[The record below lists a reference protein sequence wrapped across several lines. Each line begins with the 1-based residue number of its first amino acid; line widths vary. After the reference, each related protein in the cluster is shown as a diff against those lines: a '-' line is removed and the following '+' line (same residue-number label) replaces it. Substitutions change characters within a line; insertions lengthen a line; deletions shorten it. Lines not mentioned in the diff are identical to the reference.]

1 MSRARAAPQRLLL
14 YGRHAVLA
22 ALANPDRHARR
33 LHASREALRDLPLPE
48 RLEVRMTDA
57 RGLELLLGRDVPHQ
71 GLALE
76 VDPLPPRGLEEALWG
91 IRPVL
96 ALDQVTDPR
105 NLGAILRSAAAFE
118 IGAVILPE
126 RHSAALNGACAKAAS
141 GALDIVPIIAV
152 TNLARALQALDEAG
166 LDVIGLDASA
176 AQPIDQLTPQGRP
189 ALVLGSEGEGLRRL
203 VRERCARLVRLPISP
218 RIESLNVSVA
228 AGIALYALARPGR
241 VA

>member
-22 ALANPDRHARR
+22 ALANPDRRARR
-33 LHASREALRDLPLPE
+33 LHASREALRDLAVPE
-48 RLEVRMTDA
+48 RLEVRTTDA
-57 RGLELLLGRDVPHQ
+57 RGLELLVGRDVPHQ

-91 IRPVL
+91 TRPVL

-118 IGAVILPE
+118 VGAVVLPA
-126 RHSAALNGACAKAAS
+126 RHSAELNGACARAAS
-141 GALDIVPIIAV
+141 GALDIVPIITV
-152 TNLARALQALDEAG
+152 TNLARALSELGAAG

-176 AQPIDQLTPQGRP
+176 AQTIDQRTPRARP

-203 VRERCARLVRLPISP
+203 VRERCAALVRLPISP
-218 RIESLNVSVA
+218 RIESLNVAVA
-228 AGIALYALARPGR
+228 AGIALYALARPGV